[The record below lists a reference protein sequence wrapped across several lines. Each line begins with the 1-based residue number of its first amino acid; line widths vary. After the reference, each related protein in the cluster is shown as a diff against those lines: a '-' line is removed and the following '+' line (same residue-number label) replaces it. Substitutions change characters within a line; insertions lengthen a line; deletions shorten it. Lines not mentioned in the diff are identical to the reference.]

1 MLEENALRQKAR
13 VRWITLGDRN
23 NKYFSSVI
31 KERNQKKHIRSI
43 LSLDGKIVYEPH
55 EIQEEFVKFYKSLM
69 GSSADKLPAINA
81 QVMKRGPV
89 LSRQQRIQLCTDVT
103 EQEIYEALQSI
114 GSDKAPG
121 IDGYNALFFKHTW
134 KIVKKDVIAAVKSF
148 FATGKLFKPF
158 NCTLVSLIPKVQ
170 SPKNV
175 KEYRPIACYT
185 VIYKIISKVITR
197 RMHDVMPD
205 IICESQ
211 AGFIPG
217 RKIADNIIL
226 AHEFVKA
233 YTRKNISPRSMLK
246 IDLQS
251 L

>member
-1 MLEENALRQKAR
+1 
-13 VRWITLGDRN
+13 
-23 NKYFSSVI
+23 
-31 KERNQKKHIRSI
+31 
-43 LSLDGKIVYEPH
+43 
-55 EIQEEFVKFYKSLM
+55 M
-69 GSSADKLPAINA
+69 GSSAGKLPAINA

-134 KIVKKDVIAAVKSF
+134 KIVKKDVITAVTQF
-148 FATGKLFKPF
+148 FTTGKLFKPF

-170 SPKNV
+170 SPKTV
-175 KEYRPIACYT
+175 KEFRPIACCT
-185 VIYKIISKVITR
+185 VIYKIISKVITK
-197 RMHDVMPD
+197 RMHDVMSD

-226 AHEFVKA
+226 AHEMVKA
-233 YTRKNISPRSMLK
+233 YTRKNISPRSMMK
-246 IDLQS
+246 IDLQKAYDS
-251 L
+251 VEWSFLEQVMGGLGFPDMFIQWVM